1 MEIIQKPIRMKRR
14 KCNSQLQI
22 TLEDDFNVPD
32 TKPDVEQIV
41 TTEGNI
47 ELSESNVL
55 NGKLML
61 KGILHFQLLYIS
73 RESDQIVQSI
83 QGKVE
88 FDEMVNMNE
97 ICPEDDIRVKCDLED
112 LNISLINSRKISV
125 KSLVSLYCCGWELY
139 EEDVPVGINGEASEP
154 CKYEKLNLTQ
164 IIVDKKDIFRV
175 KENFRLPTGKPN
187 IYQMLYYDIRMQGVE
202 TRVQEGQI
210 LVRGEMVLFILYN
223 TEENENGI
231 EYYQAEQPFHSIIPC
246 NGCGENMLLQMERE
260 IQSKDLQIKTDED
273 GEERVLE
280 AEVVWNLNIQVY
292 EEKEWNCLTDM
303 YSTRKNLLLER
314 AKKEYRCFVFHNQA
328 QLRINEQM
336 ELGKQQ
342 NSILQI
348 CHTMGKIQVEEQEWT
363 ENGIQIDG
371 SVEIK
376 ILYIGKKDGQ
386 SIGEKK
392 VMLPFSHTIDVQAD
406 GKNRT
411 FEIKPELEQM
421 NALLL
426 GRDAIEVKL
435 LMTLEVFVFDML
447 EKDMITKVEEQEF
460 DEQTLENMPSMVGYL
475 VQENEDLWTIAKR
488 FYTTVED
495 VMQLNHME
503 QEVVERGKKL
513 IIAKKC

>member
-1 MEIIQKPIRMKRR
+1 
-14 KCNSQLQI
+14 
-22 TLEDDFNVPD
+22 
-32 TKPDVEQIV
+32 
-41 TTEGNI
+41 
-47 ELSESNVL
+47 
-55 NGKLML
+55 ML
-61 KGILHFQLLYIS
+61 ACL
-73 RESDQIVQSI
+73 
-83 QGKVE
+83 
-88 FDEMVNMNE
+88 
-97 ICPEDDIRVKCDLED
+97 
-112 LNISLINSRKISV
+112 
-125 KSLVSLYCCGWELY
+125 
-139 EEDVPVGINGEASEP
+139 
-154 CKYEKLNLTQ
+154 KLNHL
-164 IIVDKKDIFRV
+164 
-175 KENFRLPTGKPN
+175 
-187 IYQMLYYDIRMQGVE
+187 
-202 TRVQEGQI
+202 
-210 LVRGEMVLFILYN
+210 
-223 TEENENGI
+223 
-231 EYYQAEQPFHSIIPC
+231 
-246 NGCGENMLLQMERE
+246 
-260 IQSKDLQIKTDED
+260 
-273 GEERVLE
+273 LE
-280 AEVVWNLNIQVY
+280 AGDYLQSQSYLHSLNL
-292 EEKEWNCLTDM
+292 
-303 YSTRKNLLLER
+303 RKKLLLER
-314 AKKEYRCFVFHNQA
+314 AKKEYRCFVFHNHA

-348 CHTMGKIQVEEQEWT
+348 CHTMGKLQIEEQEWT

-371 SVEIK
+371 SVEVK
-376 ILYIGKKDGQ
+376 ILYIGEKDGQ

-503 QEVVERGKKL
+503 QEVVERGEKI